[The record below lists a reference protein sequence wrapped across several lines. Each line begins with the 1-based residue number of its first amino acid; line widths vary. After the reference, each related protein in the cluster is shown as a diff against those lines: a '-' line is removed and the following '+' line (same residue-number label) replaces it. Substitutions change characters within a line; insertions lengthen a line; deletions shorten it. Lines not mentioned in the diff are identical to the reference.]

1 MKILKLV
8 KKKKKRILKKKNTKK
23 KKKHFL
29 ILFVFSDI
37 KSFQYLLE
45 YIHLGCHNQF
55 FNFEFML

>member
-8 KKKKKRILKKKNTKK
+8 KKKKKRILKK